1 MEVEEFE
8 EAKLGC
14 GMELAHITVAL
25 ISSCFKNDIHLVL
38 PFAGYNIAFVKGDIP
53 AHHFA
58 RHDIGK
64 KGDKPPVVQNPP
76 PYSPSHTPFDQK
88 METLGK
94 LS

>member
-38 PFAGYNIAFVKGDIP
+38 PFAGYNIAFVKGDITV
-53 AHHFA
+53 HSFCMSIHG
-58 RHDIGK
+58 R
-64 KGDKPPVVQNPP
+64 Q
-76 PYSPSHTPFDQK
+76 
-88 METLGK
+88 M
-94 LS
+94 